1 MYYKSHPLSTTYFQ
15 TTYKTDNVCSDIIQ
29 PKTHEQLIEII
40 RTLNFRDQTYH
51 VVSSGQNL
59 GYGGRIPEENV
70 DYLID
75 LQHLKN
81 IHVDKQKAIATIQ
94 AGVTQTELFNHLV
107 ANDLEFFF
115 HVSGAP
121 ADTSILGNALTGGYA
136 NGVNSIRF
144 DRILALKGVYH
155 DGTEFNTLTKS
166 NTKYTDQVDLRGLFK
181 NAENGIVTE
190 IQYEIDPIPEHVQI
204 TFFAI
209 DPDEEVEKVLDT
221 LLYLRK
227 NGVVHSN
234 ISIFNSYRIFA
245 ENTGHRTKAIDH
257 NQEEYKQ
264 EIYKY
269 LANNDLEFWSG
280 EYNGVIANNY
290 ADLGI
295 LDATESYIKTKLEK
309 YITKYKSVHVS
320 KDDILRLRKDVF
332 APLPQVAQEGMRG
345 RILTFTGIPKY
356 GSVSMGYWR
365 KQSVDYDNM
374 ELERDKCGFLW
385 LAQNN
390 WSVYPIPN
398 QSSSISALGAYKLVR
413 HPMYTALIFFFLPV
427 ALRANGTFSWIV
439 YGVLVST
446 LVFKII
452 FEEKQLLKKHPEY
465 ADFRK
470 ATKKRLIPY
479 IW

>member
-40 RTLNFRDQTYH
+40 CTLNFRDQTYH

-166 NTKYTDQVDLRGLFK
+166 NTKYTDQADQEGNK
-181 NAENGIVTE
+181 D
-190 IQYEIDPIPEHVQI
+190 Y
-204 TFFAI
+204 FAI
-209 DPDEEVEKVLDT
+209 LVTKQPIEYD
-221 LLYLRK
+221 
-227 NGVVHSN
+227 N
-234 ISIFNSYRIFA
+234 IN
-245 ENTGHRTKAIDH
+245 KAI
-257 NQEEYKQ
+257 NRAAGSSYAQKV
-264 EIYKY
+264 
-269 LANNDLEFWSG
+269 NNAL
-280 EYNGVIANNY
+280 
-290 ADLGI
+290 
-295 LDATESYIKTKLEK
+295 
-309 YITKYKSVHVS
+309 
-320 KDDILRLRKDVF
+320 
-332 APLPQVAQEGMRG
+332 
-345 RILTFTGIPKY
+345 
-356 GSVSMGYWR
+356 GSV
-365 KQSVDYDNM
+365 
-374 ELERDKCGFLW
+374 
-385 LAQNN
+385 
-390 WSVYPIPN
+390 
-398 QSSSISALGAYKLVR
+398 
-413 HPMYTALIFFFLPV
+413 
-427 ALRANGTFSWIV
+427 
-439 YGVLVST
+439 
-446 LVFKII
+446 
-452 FEEKQLLKKHPEY
+452 LKKGVNYQSNGQSIGFSTDTNGEE
-465 ADFRK
+465 AVLMIIGVNK
-470 ATKKRLIPY
+470 Q
-479 IW
+479 